1 MFVFDKYIFTVILN
15 ESQTR
20 IISCTNKINL
30 VLEKQ
35 VVRWRMKYVGKKLD
49 PDQFGRSID

>member
-1 MFVFDKYIFTVILN
+1 MFVFDKCIFTVILN

-20 IISCTNKINL
+20 IISCTNKMNL

-49 PDQFGRSID
+49 PD